1 MAEGMLIGSWRGEWD
16 LGMLHGLGML
26 ISCFM
31 ANTVFGQ
38 IYNSS
43 ESALSKVT
51 LLSTMH
57 VPSSWILLL
66 PVRRRTRMRRWR
78 QR

>member
-16 LGMLHGLGML
+16 LGMLHGRGML
-26 ISCFM
+26 IACFM
-31 ANTVFGQ
+31 ANTVCGQ
-38 IYNSS
+38 SYNGFK
-43 ESALSKVT
+43 SALSKVI